1 MPDNDSVCGDGPV
14 VAPVRDS
21 ETCDEVRTLRHGAF
35 WIGVPGLLTLAVVYG
50 YGRYG
55 YGLFLPQLQREF
67 GGSAGVLGAISS
79 GGYVAE
85 LLVLVV
91 VARMSGRCSSRVPV
105 VIGGLS
111 ASVGMALMAIAH
123 SITVLAIG
131 VALAGT
137 APGWVWAPYS
147 DAVAAATRPG
157 ARRHALSMISAGT
170 TFGVMV
176 AGPAVL
182 LVSDSGWR
190 AIWLAAA
197 CFAMLV
203 TAWNFRVL
211 PKSAHRISLDDTS
224 GSPPWRGLLRSR
236 QHRRLL
242 TAAFS
247 VGLVGAVYW
256 SYGGIM
262 VAGAHATAS
271 VSAPLFWSLIGVAG
285 VIGTGTGALVAKWGM
300 PTVFVA
306 AQVSTL
312 LSCGILAIGRPS
324 VVLFVAAAALYGS
337 GFMVAGTLVSL
348 WSAQLFPDRPTAGL
362 SVVIIALTVGAAA
375 GPAAFGVLVDLFDL
389 EIVFAVLSI
398 AAAATLW
405 VRPRRMDVDVGR
417 DPLDPQARQP

>member
-1 MPDNDSVCGDGPV
+1 MADNDGADGPI
-14 VAPVRDS
+14 VAAVRGG
-21 ETCDEVRTLRHGAF
+21 ETCDGMRTPRHGALR
-35 WIGVPGLLTLAVVYG
+35 IGVPGLLTLAVVYG

-67 GGSAGVLGAISS
+67 GGSAGVLGTISS

-91 VARMSGRCSSRVPV
+91 VARMSGRCSPRVPV

-111 ASVGMALMAIAH
+111 ASVGMALMAAAH

-147 DAVAAATRPG
+147 DAVAAGTRPR
-157 ARRHALSMISAGT
+157 ARRHALSMISTGT

-182 LVSDSGWR
+182 LTSDSGWR

-211 PKSAHRISLDDTS
+211 PKSAHRVSVDHKP
-224 GSPPWRGLLRSR
+224 GSPHWAALVGST

-242 TAAFS
+242 AAALS

-256 SYGGIM
+256 SYAGVM
-262 VAGAHATAS
+262 VTGNPGES
-271 VSAPLFWSLIGVAG
+271 ISAPLFWSLIGVAG
-285 VIGTGTGALVAKWGM
+285 VIGTGTGALVGKWGM
-300 PTVFVA
+300 PTVFVV
-306 AQVSTL
+306 AQVCTL
-312 LSCGILAIGRPS
+312 LSCGILAAGRPS

-348 WSAQLFPDRPTAGL
+348 WSARLFPEQPTAGL

-389 EIVFAVLSI
+389 ELVFAVLSV
-398 AAAATLW
+398 AAAATLL

-417 DPLDPQARQP
+417 DPLDPQVRQQ